1 MSEIT
6 INGKYLLTED
16 DLCLYC
22 STPEKNAELDI
33 FVDTKNKIFF
43 EYFQWQNR
51 GILSVLT
58 KNETKRLIKKLMQK
72 NSLTKEQIERCKNYG
87 LI

>member
-1 MSEIT
+1 MRT
-6 INGKYLLTED
+6 TNTGKYLLTED

-22 STPEKNAELDI
+22 STPEKNEELDI
-33 FVDTKNKIFF
+33 FVDTKNNIFF

-51 GILSVLT
+51 GILFVIT
-58 KNETKRLIKKLMQK
+58 KDEAKKLIQKLIQK

>member
-1 MSEIT
+1 MSEI
-6 INGKYLLTED
+6 NNVKYLLTKD

-22 STPEKNAELDI
+22 STSEEKTELDI

-43 EYFQWQNR
+43 EYFQLQNR
-51 GILSVLT
+51 GILFAIT
-58 KNETKRLIKKLMQK
+58 KDEAKKLIQKLMQK
-72 NSLTKEQIERCKNYG
+72 NSLTDEQIERCKNYG